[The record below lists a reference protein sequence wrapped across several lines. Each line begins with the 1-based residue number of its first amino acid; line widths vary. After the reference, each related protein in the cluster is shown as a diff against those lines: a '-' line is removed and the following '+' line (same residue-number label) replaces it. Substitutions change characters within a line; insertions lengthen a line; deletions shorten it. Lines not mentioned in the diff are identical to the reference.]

1 MAAFDTNRTYGPF
14 DSDLDPTSVGPRF
27 EKYVD
32 RFKVYAV
39 VMNIKEKER
48 KREVF
53 LHCAGP
59 RVHDI
64 FDALED
70 TGGQC

>member
-1 MAAFDTNRTYGPF
+1 
-14 DSDLDPTSVGPRF
+14 
-27 EKYVD
+27 
-32 RFKVYAV
+32 
-39 VMNIKEKER
+39 MNIKEKER

-59 RVHDI
+59 RVQDI

-70 TGGQC
+70 AGGQC